1 MEDTAS
7 PQRMNGTVGEN
18 RFAIH
23 KMRGAVHLWEI
34 IRDDF
39 LPQLSVSLFTLIS

>member
-23 KMRGAVHLWEI
+23 KMRSAVHLWEI